1 MSPRKLGSD
10 CQTLR
15 RPGYAWPGYDA
26 PPFTRACFGV
36 PLATHPVTA
45 IHITDIESAI
55 NYWRAREPSPDGV
68 VLPDSQRML
77 AEVYALMVFRH
88 DVDVD
93 HQALAPDAFAAW
105 MEWYRS
111 TPDTPCIAICST
123 SQGDA
128 VCKGCGRS
136 FEEVQKWT
144 EMDAPQ
150 KRATWHRITSEGT
163 GWRFNKYAERAAENN
178 NPAPGRPKRD

>member
-1 MSPRKLGSD
+1 MRLEN
-10 CQTLR
+10 R
-15 RPGYAWPGYDA
+15 
-26 PPFTRACFGV
+26 
-36 PLATHPVTA
+36 PLAG
-45 IHITDIESAI
+45 IHITDMESAI

-68 VLPDSQRML
+68 SLPQSMRAL
-77 AEVYALMVFRH
+77 AEVYALMVYHREVEA
-88 DVDVD
+88 DPVSMPPN
-93 HQALAPDAFAAW
+93 ALAAW

-144 EMDAPQ
+144 EMNPPQ
-150 KRATWHRITSEGT
+150 KRATWRRITAEGSA
-163 GWRFNKYAERAAENN
+163 WRFNKYAERAAEQC
-178 NPAPGRPKRD
+178 NPASGRPKRD